1 MIGNRNRFAID
12 LSKNTLAIQSAD
24 DAVKIALVRSSSTC
38 AQWLLGPEA
47 RLVYS
52 RHFATIA
59 PPLHRR
65 QGAWV
70 AVGGRPQTDQSPMA
84 RPTAMFS
91 WWLMVRNLGLL
102 LARATHAILHLIWMK
117 FLAAHSYFA
126 ALI

>member
-1 MIGNRNRFAID
+1 LQLISARTPF
-12 LSKNTLAIQSAD
+12 AIQSAD
-24 DAVKIALVRSSSTC
+24 DAVKTALVRSSSTC

-70 AVGGRPQTDQSPMA
+70 AVGGRPQTGKSPMA
-84 RPTAMFS
+84 RPAAMFS

-102 LARATHAILHLIWMK
+102 LVRASHAILHLIRMK
-117 FLAAHSYFA
+117 FLAVHSYFA